1 MRWIFLILLFS
12 FNNLFA
18 EEVNLFTTRHY
29 ESDIKIYK
37 KFTEKTGIK
46 VNVVAG
52 KSKPLEKRI
61 LEEGKDCIGD
71 IFFLADVGRLI
82 SAEKKNIFQKISSSI
97 FESEVPRSFRS
108 EYWIGIAKGPE
119 LFFTLLLRYQKMN
132 LKI

>member
-12 FNNLFA
+12 FSNLFA

-52 KSKPLEKRI
+52 KSKKPLEKRI

-82 SAEKKNIFQKISSSI
+82 SAEKKIYFKKFLHQFLKVRFLVPLDQNIGLELQKGQNY
-97 FESEVPRSFRS
+97 FLLSF
-108 EYWIGIAKGPE
+108 
-119 LFFTLLLRYQKMN
+119 
-132 LKI
+132 